1 MEATYTKWWME
12 LPVYNTCFIKP
23 AFHSSASG
31 NSYLKLSSEGELLA
45 CVWFHIE
52 VTQIEEWRW
61 LKRDYI
67 SLACC
72 VILTPESQIEFSVHV
87 EVIKESPVWF
97 VLYLPVRTILGVQLY
112 NVQCIMYLVHEIFKL
127 FLTLLRQLSLF
138 FYECR
143 MLRHVRT
150 DLDGCLIPSRS
161 SEAHRV
167 KVGSYFWISR
177 RRRPLSLRACSRA
190 TLASH
195 SCDSRVCSCNGTIS
209 RSCVNNNW
217 EDMIFSRCNHSVRPG
232 PRR

>member
-1 MEATYTKWWME
+1 MGIQRSVKVCECINCICTCCSQHTFSTTLIKTHLMEATYTKWWME
-12 LPVYNTCFIKP
+12 LSVYNTCFIKP
-23 AFHSSASG
+23 TFHSSSSG

-61 LKRDYI
+61 LQRDYI

-127 FLTLLRQLSLF
+127 FLTLLKQLSLF
-138 FYECR
+138 F
-143 MLRHVRT
+143 MNV
-150 DLDGCLIPSRS
+150 
-161 SEAHRV
+161 
-167 KVGSYFWISR
+167 
-177 RRRPLSLRACSRA
+177 A
-190 TLASH
+190 T
-195 SCDSRVCSCNGTIS
+195 C
-209 RSCVNNNW
+209 
-217 EDMIFSRCNHSVRPG
+217 
-232 PRR
+232 